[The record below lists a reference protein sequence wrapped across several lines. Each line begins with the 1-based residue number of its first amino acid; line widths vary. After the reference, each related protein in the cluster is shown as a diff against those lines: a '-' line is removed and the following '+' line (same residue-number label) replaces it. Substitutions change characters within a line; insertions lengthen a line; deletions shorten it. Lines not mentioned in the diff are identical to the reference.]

1 MSVISSIG
9 YFLVEA
15 ARAETTQFA
24 TAAAVVKA
32 FAKLHIDE
40 AVRVADRV
48 RLAGGLLSSV
58 GVASNACNSRTI
70 RQGKS
75 TWPMPCCSFG
85 AVSSSSVVVSSTVVP
100 AELESTL
107 GDGTLGDESAA
118 SCMMGC
124 SVADGLG
131 EVAAFLDA

>member
-1 MSVISSIG
+1 M
-9 YFLVEA
+9 
-15 ARAETTQFA
+15 
-24 TAAAVVKA
+24 VKA

-48 RLAGGLLSSV
+48 RLAGGLLLSV

-70 RQGKS
+70 RRGKS